1 MGNTT
6 SLPIQQAIPL
16 HHPPPFSTPSPQ
28 QQQSHPHH
36 NSHHHQHL
44 HHQQQHHNKHN
55 LHHNQPLA
63 TSSVSTSDDG
73 DHVNVTFPDVKVHTT
88 ATTTIKH
95 NIKDSNNPAS
105 AAVNGAGVLT
115 RTASLHGSSVAHAS
129 NHLASIPQIPQHP
142 ASSLL
147 PRQQHLYQQHAPSS
161 QQQQAQSHHHHHYN
175 YPRRRPLRDV
185 SASAANTIVS
195 YNEAHVHQHQQAA
208 ETNHQ
213 QSQQQ
218 QQSVSSPQQHQDNNN
233 QTRATHAH
241 TQLTSQ
247 QQQHN
252 PVSMSIDET
261 PTPPSRTM
269 TKDNF
274 LILDT
279 PAHRLAVEKENAGL
293 PSHHF
298 QNHHNHTPHHT
309 PNRLYSHLPTLLP
322 FAGHKHQHQHQT
334 HQNQGEDADGA
345 ALPRVSNPTKV
356 RRKVH
361 VEFDPTTGT
370 YKGLEDA
377 LRDVYDHGSH
387 NHHNHASDKDDNTA
401 TTVKD
406 GAKNGTYANKDHHNL
421 KDNKDRDVDDNSTV
435 TMTTT
440 TLTDVASSAGDAVTI
455 ATRTPT
461 QPGSR
466 QQSDELTV
474 HDNSDRPRRHWRIP
488 SNAAAESPAGNSGP
502 AAGSAHI
509 PDRLPLAS
517 KLYAGKASPSPSA
530 GVIALNGGGGSHHQ
544 AGDRDDLSKSTIL
557 RMKRSRFH
565 LGVGAQTFYRGGGGG
580 NGTGGASGGTAAT
593 PNGNDGHH
601 KYGTV
606 YGGSGGL
613 SLYSHHNGT
622 SNHHHHHNHSGAVGG
637 NGSGGSMHATNGH
650 HHHHHHNHHSGGGGS
665 GSGGR
670 TVGPPSQ
677 FQHKTHVK
685 VDPSNPT
692 GFAGLPREWEIML
705 KHSGIDR
712 DMALK
717 NPDELLDVL
726 QVSHDKK
733 YHPQRMVD
741 YHFKQI
747 KLSEATHVDK
757 TVLKNWEPNFIHAD
771 PLKAFTHVV
780 KIGEGSSGCV
790 YRAFDPAHNR
800 PVAIKRVFPKTLED
814 LTLFKFEVAVMSS
827 AFHHN
832 LIKCHAAYRMDEALF
847 IVMELADAGSLTDVL
862 YYLNDRRTHLNEPE
876 IAYVCRE
883 VLAGLASLHGI
894 KRIHRDIKSD
904 NTLVTRGGHVKIAD
918 FGFAAQLT
926 TKENKRNTVIGTP
939 FWMAPEVC
947 RGHDYDA
954 KVDVWSTGVLAIE
967 CAEGAPP
974 LLHETQM
981 KAMFIIATEG
991 PPKLKHPAEW
1001 THDFH
1006 DFIAK
1011 CTMIDPAERATAA
1024 EMLKHPFLKRAASP
1038 DHMARIFSVVA
1049 DFREKESR
1057 KFMACDPPQSQV
1069 PQPKVPLVD
1078 VHGNGDKDTN
1088 KAADFERPISPM
1100 ISTDGPVSNVAQPRQ
1115 ADAGGS
1121 SSDSGF
1127 VSMEDM
1133 EDENSL
1139 PRQQQQRQQ
1148 QQHQG
1153 APRVRR

>member
-1 MGNTT
+1 
-6 SLPIQQAIPL
+6 
-16 HHPPPFSTPSPQ
+16 
-28 QQQSHPHH
+28 
-36 NSHHHQHL
+36 
-44 HHQQQHHNKHN
+44 
-55 LHHNQPLA
+55 
-63 TSSVSTSDDG
+63 
-73 DHVNVTFPDVKVHTT
+73 
-88 ATTTIKH
+88 
-95 NIKDSNNPAS
+95 
-105 AAVNGAGVLT
+105 
-115 RTASLHGSSVAHAS
+115 
-129 NHLASIPQIPQHP
+129 
-142 ASSLL
+142 
-147 PRQQHLYQQHAPSS
+147 
-161 QQQQAQSHHHHHYN
+161 
-175 YPRRRPLRDV
+175 
-185 SASAANTIVS
+185 
-195 YNEAHVHQHQQAA
+195 
-208 ETNHQ
+208 
-213 QSQQQ
+213 
-218 QQSVSSPQQHQDNNN
+218 
-233 QTRATHAH
+233 
-241 TQLTSQ
+241 
-247 QQQHN
+247 
-252 PVSMSIDET
+252 
-261 PTPPSRTM
+261 M

-298 QNHHNHTPHHT
+298 QNHHNHTSHHHT
-309 PNRLYSHLPTLLP
+309 TTNRLYSHLPTLLP
-322 FAGHKHQHQHQT
+322 FTGGHKHHHHNHHN

-361 VEFDPTTGT
+361 VEFDPMTGT

-387 NHHNHASDKDDNTA
+387 HHGSSDKDDTI
-401 TTVKD
+401 
-406 GAKNGTYANKDHHNL
+406 KNGPYTSNKDAKL
-421 KDNKDRDVDDNSTV
+421 KDNSNNKDLDDNSTV

-440 TLTDVASSAGDAVTI
+440 TLTDVASSAGDAVTV
-455 ATRTPT
+455 AAANTRTPT

-488 SNAAAESPAGNSGP
+488 SNAAAESPGGNGGAAAP
-502 AAGSAHI
+502 TAAGSAHI
-509 PDRLPLAS
+509 PDRVPLSS

-530 GVIALNGGGGSHHQ
+530 GVISLTGGGGGSHHHQ

-565 LGVGAQTFYRGGGGG
+565 LGVAAQTFYRGGGGSGGGGG
-580 NGTGGASGGTAAT
+580 NGGGNGAT

-613 SLYSHHNGT
+613 SLYNHQNGT
-622 SNHHHHHNHSGAVGG
+622 SNHHHHQHNHSGAVGG
-637 NGSGGSMHATNGH
+637 SSGSGGGLHATNGH
-650 HHHHHHNHHSGGGGS
+650 HHGGGS

-800 PVAIKRVFPKTLED
+800 PVAIKRVVPKTLED

-832 LIKCHAAYRMDEALF
+832 LIKCHAAYRMEDALF

-904 NTLVTRGGHVKIAD
+904 NTLVTRDGHVKIAD

-1011 CTMIDPAERATAA
+1011 CTTIDPAERATAA

-1057 KFMACDPPQSQV
+1057 KFMACDPPSQQHV
-1069 PQPKVPLVD
+1069 PHPQVPLVD
-1078 VHGNGDKDTN
+1078 VHQQQNGSKDQV
-1088 KAADFERPISPM
+1088 DFERPISPM
-1100 ISTDGPVSNVAQPRQ
+1100 ISTDGPLTNGAQQQQRQ
-1115 ADAGGS
+1115 AEVGGS

-1127 VSMEDM
+1127 MSMEDVQ
-1133 EDENSL
+1133 DENSL

-1148 QQHQG
+1148 QHNHQG
-1153 APRVRR
+1153 APHVRR